1 MSGVDGAYL
10 IPRAFNDNSGR
21 LHFIHAQIGE
31 IMDLIANLK
40 TYVAVT
46 ETRSFS
52 AVARLENT
60 SQSAITRRIAD
71 LEAHFGVRLLHRT
84 TRRLSVTPDGED
96 LLAHARHLIAVAG
109 EMEDALGSHRTAP
122 VGLVRFG
129 TPVGFGNYLAA
140 HLPELLSRHPGL
152 AIELVMSDET
162 TDMVAARL
170 DIAARFRPLDDS
182 SLVVRQ
188 IGEVGWLPVA
198 APSYLARRGTPRRPE
213 ELAEHTCLLHTSS
226 RNEVWHFTG
235 PRGPVDVPI
244 SSPLAANVVEA
255 LYRAALAGFGIA
267 LLPDIEL
274 VEDLAD
280 GRLVRIL
287 AGYQAPRVPVYLAT
301 PSRRHLP
308 PRTRVVMD
316 FVIELTGRLRARMA
330 AGMPASTRAGR
341 AGDRGFGHG
350 EIP

>member
-1 MSGVDGAYL
+1 
-10 IPRAFNDNSGR
+10 
-21 LHFIHAQIGE
+21 
-31 IMDLIANLK
+31 MDLIANLRSF
-40 TYVAVT
+40 VAVT

-52 AVARLENT
+52 AVARMENA

-84 TRRLSVTPDGED
+84 TRRLSLTPDGED
-96 LLAHARHLIAVAG
+96 LLAHARHMLQVTE
-109 EMEDALGSHRTAP
+109 EMEVALGSHRTAP

-129 TPVGFGNYLAA
+129 APVGFGNYLAG

-152 AIELVMSDET
+152 SVELVMSDET
-162 TDMVAARL
+162 IDMVANRL

-198 APSYLARRGTPRRPE
+198 APSYLNRRGTPARPE
-213 ELAEHTCLLHTSS
+213 DLADHICLLHTSS

-244 SSPLAANVVEA
+244 ASPLSANVVEA
-255 LYRAALAGFGIA
+255 LYRAAIAGYGIA
-267 LLPDIEL
+267 LLPDLEL
-274 VEDLAD
+274 VEDLAE
-280 GRLVRIL
+280 GRLVRVL
-287 AGYQAPRVPVYLAT
+287 PAYQAPRVPVYLAT

-316 FVIELTGRLRARMA
+316 FVIELTARLRARMTEGA
-330 AGMPASTRAGR
+330 PVSTRPGR
-341 AGDRGFGHG
+341 ASGGAFRHG
-350 EIP
+350 GTS